1 VDLRQL
7 LKNHP
12 TFEVASDRKRDI
24 LAQSMQIVSFPQGR
38 TILEQGKP
46 GEGMYLVTEGIVRV
60 TTTDDAA
67 GLLQSKELT
76 EGDLFGLLGLVPNMP
91 SSATAV
97 AVTDVRAAMLSR
109 YAFEQLF
116 PQAPALARQLQY
128 MVAIQLARALQDKN
142 RALRALL
149 RQSVTAT

>member
-1 VDLRQL
+1 MDLRQL